1 MAAPREIQSSVSRP
15 GALAWLTLSAVL
27 IALDQ
32 LSKWLAVAQLQ
43 FQQPKAF
50 VPGFWNWTLTHNT
63 GAAFSFLAD
72 AGGWQHAFF
81 VTLAVLISGG
91 LVVALARTAR
101 GDWRTALPYA
111 LIIAGALGNVI
122 DRLRFGYVVDFVQW
136 YWKSFHWPVF
146 NLADSCIVVGATLMV
161 LFSLRHGDKGK
172 HS

>member
-1 MAAPREIQSSVSRP
+1 MAASNQMHLSGSRP
-15 GALAWLTLSAVL
+15 NALAWLTLSAVM
-27 IALDQ
+27 IVLDQ
-32 LSKWLAVAQLQ
+32 FSKWLAVANLQ
-43 FQQPKAF
+43 FQQPQPF

-91 LVVALARTAR
+91 LVIALKRTAR

-136 YWKSFHWPVF
+136 YWNSFHWPVF

-172 HS
+172 IG

>member
-1 MAAPREIQSSVSRP
+1 MAAPKQMHLSGSRP
-15 GALAWLTLSAVL
+15 NALAWLTLSAVM
-27 IALDQ
+27 IVLDQ
-32 LSKWLAVAQLQ
+32 ISKWLAVAHLQ
-43 FQQPKAF
+43 FQQPQPF

-91 LVVALARTAR
+91 LVIALMRTPR

-161 LFSLRHGDKGK
+161 LFSLRHGDKGRI
-172 HS
+172 S